1 MNTKNEIYNIQKDLL
16 NILPHWN
23 FMITKPFKQLLD
35 NGVSLEMYYC
45 LNVLHS
51 IGVIAIMTDLGNI
64 MQTPKQH
71 MTKIA
76 NRLVEQKLVERIY
89 DKSDRRIIKLKLTEE
104 GIKYIEQF
112 LNEDAK
118 CFKNLLENLNDD
130 DRVAF
135 GSAIKTIASIFKK
148 IPYED
153 K

>member
-1 MNTKNEIYNIQKDLL
+1 
-16 NILPHWN
+16 
-23 FMITKPFKQLLD
+23 MITKPFKQLLD

-51 IGVIAIMTDLGNI
+51 IGGIAIMTDLCNI

-76 NRLVEQKLVERIY
+76 NRLVEQKSVERIH
-89 DKSDRRIIKLKLTEE
+89 DKSNRRIIKLKLTEE

-112 LNEDAK
+112 LNKDAK
-118 CFKNLLENLNDD
+118 CFKNLLESLNDD

-135 GSAIKTIASIFKK
+135 GSAIKTIASIFKE